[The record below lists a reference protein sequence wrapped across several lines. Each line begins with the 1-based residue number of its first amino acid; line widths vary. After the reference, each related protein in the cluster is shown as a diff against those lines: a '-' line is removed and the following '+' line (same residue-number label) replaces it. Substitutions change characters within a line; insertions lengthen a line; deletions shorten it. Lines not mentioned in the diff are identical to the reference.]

1 MTFSTPL
8 ALLLLLSLPY
18 VVWLALPRQRR
29 QTRQWAS
36 LLLRLLIISLL
47 VLSLAGIQIVR
58 AADELSVVFLLD
70 ASDSIGNEQREAA
83 EAYVREA
90 MGGMGPDDQA
100 AVVVFGAN
108 ALVDRPMSGLSELAP
123 VTSTPQ
129 GLHTD
134 LDEAVRLGLAL
145 FPAGSARRMVLLS
158 DGSAT
163 LGDPLEA
170 ARLASSTG
178 VQIDYV
184 PLTRPEVL
192 QEAGISDVSA
202 PSRVIQGERFTVDVS
217 VFSSSNMAATLRV
230 LGSGRVVH
238 EAEVQLNSGANNFSI
253 PLRATEQEFA
263 RYTVELAPERDVYY
277 QNNRLAAY
285 TEIVGPPRLLLVS
298 HDASGEDGQPL
309 PAESVQLERA
319 LQDVGLPVDR
329 VTPVELTASLSQLSN
344 YASVLLVNVNAREL
358 HPLKMGALQSY
369 VRDLGGGLVAVG
381 GPESFGMGGYYST
394 PLEETLPLDMQI
406 EDQDR
411 FPSVAMVIVIDRS
424 GSMGMQEGSLTK
436 IQLANEAAVRVVEL
450 LHDFDEITV
459 IPVDTVP
466 SNVIG
471 PASAADKDA
480 LIAEIRQIGAG
491 GGGINVRTGVEAA
504 TEALA
509 EVEAQVRHIIVL
521 ADGADSNE
529 QIGVPE
535 LIEGLVAEGVT
546 ISMVAIGDGKDV
558 PWLEQMAELGQGRF
572 HLTHEAANL
581 PQIFTQETTS
591 IQRSYL
597 VEERFFPTLA
607 NRSPILANIQQTP
620 PLYGYVGASPKAAAQ
635 VILETH
641 LGDPLLASWQ
651 YGLGRSVAWT
661 SDATGRWAT
670 DWVRWDGF
678 PTFWAQ
684 AVRWTITQDRENN
697 VETVVQFSGETAVL
711 TSDVRGG
718 EGDFLND
725 VDMTANVVGPGGE
738 VTAVTMEQVAPG
750 RYQGH
755 FTPGEEGA
763 YLIRVAGEAQ
773 SDADGAGSA
782 PTVAQTSGWVLGYS
796 PEYRQLEADAQLLE
810 QMAAMSTGRDIS
822 DDPVRAFDHTLAGER
837 TTRPIW
843 PWLTILAVLL
853 LPVDVAVRRLALTRR
868 DVRRA
873 WAAALGRVRP
883 PVAQPQRSEQVAR
896 LFEAKERAG
905 TGSAGAPDAAQPSQ
919 QAQPSLV
926 AAPRPEERREAPPTP
941 VEEPG
946 DAGAP
951 VLPPAAR
958 RKKEERKDESQESQR
973 SLASRLLERRR
984 QDNDAS

>member
-18 VVWLALPRQRR
+18 VVWLALPRRRR

-36 LLLRLLIISLL
+36 LLLRLLIITLL

-70 ASDSIGNEQREAA
+70 ASDSISNEQRDAA

-90 MGGMGPDDQA
+90 MAAMGPDDQA

-123 VTSTPQ
+123 VTSAPQ

-158 DGSAT
+158 DGAAT
-163 LGDPLEA
+163 LGDPQEA
-170 ARLASSTG
+170 AQLAAAAG

-184 PLTRPEVL
+184 PLTRSEAL
-192 QEAGISDVSA
+192 QEAGIGDVSA
-202 PSRVIQGERFTVDVS
+202 PSRVIQGERFSVDVS

-230 LGSGRVVH
+230 LGSGSVVH

-263 RYTVELAPERDVYY
+263 RYTVELAPEQDAYY

-285 TEIVGPPRLLLVS
+285 TEIVGPPRLLLVA
-298 HDASGEDGQPL
+298 HEGSGEDEQPL
-309 PAESVQLERA
+309 PDESAQLEQA

-329 VTPVELTASLSQLSN
+329 VTPAELTASLSQLSN
-344 YASVLLVNVNAREL
+344 YASVLLVNVNARDL
-358 HPLKMGALQSY
+358 HPLKMSALQSY

-381 GPESFGMGGYYST
+381 GPQSYGMGGYYGT
-394 PLEETLPLDMQI
+394 PLEEALPLDMQI

-411 FPSVAMVIVIDRS
+411 FPAVAMAIVVDRS
-424 GSMGMQEGSLTK
+424 GSMSMQEGSLTK
-436 IQLANEAAVRVVEL
+436 IELANEAAARVVEL

-471 PASAADKDA
+471 PASAADKEP
-480 LIAEIRQIGAG
+480 IISQIRQIGAG
-491 GGGINVRTGVEAA
+491 GGGINVRTGMEAA
-504 TEALA
+504 AEALA
-509 EVEAQVRHIIVL
+509 EAEAQIRHIIVL

-529 QIGVPE
+529 QTGVPQ

-546 ISMVAIGDGKDV
+546 VSMVAIGDGKDV
-558 PWLEQMAELGQGRF
+558 PWLQQMADLGQGRF
-572 HLTHEAANL
+572 HLTYEAANL

-597 VEERFFPTLA
+597 VEERFFPSLA

-620 PLYGYVGASPKAAAQ
+620 PLYGYVGASPKASAQ

-641 LGDPLLASWQ
+641 MGDPLLASWQ

-670 DWVRWDGF
+670 DWVRWEGF

-697 VETVVQFSGETAVL
+697 VETTVQFSEETASL
-711 TSDVRGG
+711 TADVRGSD
-718 EGDFLND
+718 GDFLND
-725 VDMTANVVGPGGE
+725 AQMTANVVGPGGE
-738 VTAVTMEQVAPG
+738 VSAVPLEQVAPG
-750 RYQGH
+750 RYQGQ
-755 FTPGEEGA
+755 FAPEEEGA

-773 SDADGAGSA
+773 SEAGDAESG

-796 PEYRQLEADAQLLE
+796 PEYRQLEADTQLLE
-810 QMAAMSTGRDIS
+810 QMAATSNGRDIG
-822 DDPVRAFDHTLAGER
+822 DDPAQAFAHTLAGER

-853 LPVDVAVRRLALTRR
+853 LPVDVALRRLALTRR
-868 DVRRA
+868 DVQKA
-873 WAAALGRVRP
+873 WGAILGRVRP
-883 PVAQPQRSEQVAR
+883 PAAAPQRSEQVAR

-905 TGSAGAPDAAQPSQ
+905 AASGAPGAERPSPQSDAPQTPTARREEQRE
-919 QAQPSLV
+919 
-926 AAPRPEERREAPPTP
+926 AAPTPADRAAPEPRSPAPAPGAPP
-941 VEEPG
+941 E
-946 DAGAP
+946 
-951 VLPPAAR
+951 
-958 RKKEERKDESQESQR
+958 KEEGQEPQG
-973 SLASRLLERRR
+973 SLASRLLKRRQ
-984 QDNDAS
+984 QDNDGS